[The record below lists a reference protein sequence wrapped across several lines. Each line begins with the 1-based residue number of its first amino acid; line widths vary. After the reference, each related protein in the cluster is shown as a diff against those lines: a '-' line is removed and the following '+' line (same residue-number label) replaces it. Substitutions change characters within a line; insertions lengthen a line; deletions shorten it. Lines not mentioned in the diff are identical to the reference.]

1 MSRTIPQWIKDEL
14 PKVCC
19 NCHTTAGL
27 VYHHIVPVEVGGVTE
42 PSNIAVVC
50 SKCHGLTHY
59 GKNGAINHGELVK
72 KAMKEAQKRG
82 VHVGKPCADYENVMR
97 LIAMYSTQFNEDGDL
112 RTEHEI
118 MAMAGV
124 KEVCYA
130 KCKRKLK
137 EAMQAEVW
145 PYEWAKPKIMKN
157 MPLYDRV
164 IKKMRREGG
173 LWI

>member
-1 MSRTIPQWIKDEL
+1 M
-14 PKVCC
+14 
-19 NCHTTAGL
+19 N
-27 VYHHIVPVEVGGVTE
+27 E

-50 SKCHGLTHY
+50 TKCHGLIHY
-59 GKNGAINHGELVK
+59 GKNGVINHGELVK
-72 KAMKEAQKRG
+72 KAIKEAKERG

-130 KCKRKLK
+130 KCKGKLK

-157 MPLYDRV
+157 RPLYDRV

-173 LWI
+173 LWT